1 MELSKTKLKIIF
13 GLCCLWWPFF
23 VCFFET
29 QSQNA
34 ALAGLGTH
42 KYTYQAGLELLD
54 ISLLLPP
61 E

>member
-13 GLCCLWWPFF
+13 VVCGGFFLF